1 MSRRTK
7 KVGLTGKYG
16 TRYGSSLRKQMKK
29 IELMQHAKYL
39 CSFCGKTAT
48 KRTCVGIWQC
58 KKCKR
63 KVCGGAWS
71 LTTPAALAAKST
83 IIRLRK
89 QKEEA
94 QKS

>member
-1 MSRRTK
+1 MN
-7 KVGLTGKYG
+7 
-16 TRYGSSLRKQMKK
+16 
-29 IELMQHAKYL
+29 
-39 CSFCGKTAT
+39 
-48 KRTCVGIWQC
+48 RTCVGIWKC

-71 LTTPAALAAKST
+71 LTTPAAVAAKST